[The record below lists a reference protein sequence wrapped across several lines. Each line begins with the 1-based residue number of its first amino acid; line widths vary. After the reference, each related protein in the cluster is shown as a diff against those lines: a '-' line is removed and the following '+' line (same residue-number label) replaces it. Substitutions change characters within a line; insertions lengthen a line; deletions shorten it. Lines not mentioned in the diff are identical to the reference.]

1 MEQKLRQRKKE
12 EEDIK
17 QVMKK
22 DIQKRTEWRNETSS
36 KSTQMKNQTGLK
48 RLKGFGGPRLLV
60 PVRT

>member
-22 DIQKRTEWRNETSS
+22 DIHS
-36 KSTQMKNQTGLK
+36 KNRVEK
-48 RLKGFGGPRLLV
+48 
-60 PVRT
+60 